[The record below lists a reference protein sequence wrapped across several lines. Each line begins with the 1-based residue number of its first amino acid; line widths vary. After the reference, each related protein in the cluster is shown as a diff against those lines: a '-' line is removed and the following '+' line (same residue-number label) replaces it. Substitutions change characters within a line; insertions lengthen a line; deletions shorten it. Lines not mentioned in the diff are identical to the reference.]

1 MKDEHDKTM
10 AGGHHQACAR
20 GLKQADA
27 CRIEQ
32 RHGCPDVEAGQ
43 PCKELPGVEDGS
55 RLAPMHLLHDPKVPW
70 VPLCRSG
77 RG

>member
-1 MKDEHDKTM
+1 MENEHGKTM
-10 AGGHHQACAR
+10 AGGHHRDYAR
-20 GLKQADA
+20 ALKQADA
-27 CRIEQ
+27 SWIEQ
-32 RHGCPDVEAGQ
+32 QHGCPDVEDGQ

-55 RLAPMHLLHDPKVPW
+55 RLAPMHLLNDPKVPW